1 MTALIQ
7 RFALLLAIVSLAACG
22 GGGGGDVIE
31 EVEVPDRMNGDT
43 DPNPGDQGDDPAD
56 QGDSGDD
63 PVDQGETGD
72 DTVDQGETGDDT
84 VDETDSGD
92 TPSDQGAPD
101 PLDLPN
107 DDTPDDLPP
116 DDVIPPDPPT
126 DDMVSSFEAALAE
139 SATMDVPLDAL
150 IITQVNG
157 GLQLERRAG
166 VFDFDDGVARV
177 GGVMASFLSDVPG
190 TFAASSGFSAGNDS
204 GLFGITTGADLMQTE
219 GGARFTGGAVGLIIG
234 PDGGVELRDGTSNV
248 SVNFDDALLTAT
260 MSDFQIVDSETFVLV
275 ERPLDTITL
284 RNAGVTGSSF
294 AGGTLELRSEDN
306 AVIDS
311 TGANT
316 FVQVEGQFFGTDAS
330 GMGADEVGGLIVAEG
345 DDGQVFVQFLAD

>member
-22 GGGGGDVIE
+22 GGGGGDVIDD
-31 EVEVPDRMNGDT
+31 VPVGDIPSG
-43 DPNPGDQGDDPAD
+43 DPNPDPGDQGDT
-56 QGDSGDD
+56 GND
-63 PVDQGETGD
+63 PVDQGDSGD

-101 PLDLPN
+101 PPNMPN
-107 DDTPDDLPP
+107 DDTPDDEPP
-116 DDVIPPDPPT
+116 DDVIPPDPST
-126 DDMVSSFEAALAE
+126 DDMASTFEAALAE

-166 VFDFDDGVARV
+166 VFDFDDGEARV

-234 PDGGVELRDGTSNV
+234 PDGGVELRDGTSDV
-248 SVNFDDALLTAT
+248 SVNFDDASLTAT
-260 MSDFQIVDSETFVLV
+260 MSDFQIVDLIEDSETFVLV

-294 AGGTLELRSEDN
+294 AGGTLELRSDDN